1 MASKSLGTLTIDL
14 IAKTG
19 GFVSGMDKAERAS
32 EKWRKQVQKDVAD
45 ASKVLAGMA
54 TAAVAAATAVGVA
67 GYQLLKSTSEQ
78 IATTDK
84 WAKSLNMSTQELLAW
99 QFAAE
104 KAGLSGDN
112 MADIFKDLG
121 DKIGDAVLNK
131 SGEAVDALNALGLSA
146 EKLSKISPDKQ
157 LLAIGEALGK
167 ISTNSAK
174 INILEGIGNDLSK
187 MIPLFDNNNEKLKQF
202 ISLSKDFG
210 IAPPQED
217 IDNLVKVNGFFE
229 DLEASAKGLKIE
241 IASGLARV
249 DLSPLQDSLDK
260 LKVVLT
266 DPAVQQGLIDLV
278 NNTAQLA
285 GWFIKIAAS
294 AGELLKFQNNRVSIL
309 GGNIDVNNLEQV
321 DGRIKHLQDMIS
333 NRSGVLG
340 DGKSIIGRL
349 TGDDDSVKG
358 LTKELNELISTQE
371 KLRQKNMV
379 GQKLPTQQATVSS
392 GDYVL
397 PPGGTNGKPTP
408 DAGAKKLESAFKA
421 TELSY
426 MRQIALI
433 ETTGKKTAEV
443 TEAEKLRFDLASG
456 KLVGINAE
464 QQKRLL
470 QLADELDKLQALKK
484 ANEENLKVAAFAANL
499 KSSNDNDRQT
509 LNADIVGAG
518 MGEKTRSR
526 MKELLGIQQDFI
538 TQQQDLQKQYQS
550 GDITKSLYDKE
561 TQALQDALKERLEI
575 QEDYYKQSD
584 EQRDDWS
591 SGISDALID
600 FADRSSDYYQQ
611 AADAMTSVLGAAT
624 DSISDHL
631 YDVISGTESMGDAIK
646 GIFSDLGQSVV
657 KALIDMAAQWLVYQ
671 GVQLLINKTT
681 QASAIPAMV
690 ANAQATALQAQLAA
704 FASTA
709 AIPIVGPG
717 LAPAAMA
724 SAAAVTMPMV
734 AAISAAGLS
743 GMAHDGID
751 AVPETGTWLLQK
763 GERVTTAGTSAKLD
777 ATLERVSRDANTGGA
792 VPNIEIHTQVNG
804 DPDARTLQMLKETQ
818 KAAVKE
824 ALEQSAYQIATGRG
838 DLGKAVGM
846 GWQTKRRTG

>member
-45 ASKVLAGMA
+45 ASKTLAGMA
-54 TAAVAAATAVGVA
+54 TAAAAAATAVGVA

-78 IATTDK
+78 VASTDK

-131 SGEAVDALNALGLSA
+131 SGEAVDALDALGLSA
-146 EKLSKISPDKQ
+146 DKLSKVSPDKQ
-157 LLAIGEALGK
+157 LLAIGDALGK
-167 ISTNSAK
+167 INTNSAK
-174 INILEGIGNDLSK
+174 INILESIGNDLSK
-187 MIPLFDNNNEKLKQF
+187 LLPLFDNNNEKLKNF
-202 ISLSKDFG
+202 IQLAKDYG
-210 IAPPQED
+210 VAPDPAS
-217 IDNLVKVNGFFE
+217 IDDLVKVN
-229 DLEASAKGLKIE
+229 DLFQDMESQVKGLKIE
-241 IASGLARV
+241 IATGLARV

-260 LKVVLT
+260 IRVVLT
-266 DPAVQQGLIDLV
+266 DPNIQQGLVDLV
-278 NNTAQLA
+278 SNVAELA
-285 GWFIKIAAS
+285 GWFIKTAAA

-309 GGNIDVNNLEQV
+309 GGNIDKDNLDQV
-321 DGRIKHLQDMIS
+321 TGRIEYLQDYLS
-333 NRSGVLG
+333 KHSGG
-340 DGKSIIGRL
+340 TSIAGWI
-349 TGDDDSVKG
+349 TGYDDSAKS
-358 LTKELNELISTQE
+358 LNEELSNLILTQDKLHE
-371 KLRQKNMV
+371 KSMA
-379 GQKLPTQQATVSS
+379 GQKLPTQLATVVA
-392 GDYVL
+392 GNYGL
-397 PPGGTNGKPTP
+397 PPGGSNGKLKP

-464 QQKRLL
+464 QQKRLI

-538 TQQQDLQKQYQS
+538 TQQQELQKQYQS

-624 DSISDHL
+624 DSISDHI

-671 GVQLLINKTT
+671 GVQLLVGKTA
-681 QASAIPAMV
+681 QAAAIPAMV

-709 AIPIVGPG
+709 AIPIVGPA

-724 SAAAVTMPMV
+724 TAATITEPMV

-777 ATLERVSRDANTGGA
+777 ATLERVSRDANTGGVA
-792 VPNIEIHTQVNG
+792 PNIEIHTQVNG

-818 KAAVKE
+818 RAAVKE

-838 DLGKAVGM
+838 DVGKAVGM